1 VLLRAY
7 GSSLWRPLF
16 ERRRRSLFRLKIPFH
31 WSDAM
36 HDGLG
41 QVTTLPKPR
50 MERSDGYMKLLSFVV
65 SNARKGEIMAIEN
78 YSEMVHLMPD
88 TDAKIETVNQ
98 AKEECKHILLLEKL
112 AVRLGFGIDD
122 TMVEPQWESIRASFH
137 EAVRKKDLPACLII
151 QDLMVESLAIGLY
164 KVFASAANEDHETT
178 NTAAILLADEL
189 EHLDIGV
196 RRIQAEMKKDPE
208 AVNDALIW
216 AHNRVM
222 PALFEMIHQSCDFLC
237 DTKNLDCTM
246 VEKPSAD
253 IDLELLKITALE
265 HYVAMLEQAAFDPK
279 ITNQLIAGMASY
291 EVPGRVNLGLD
302 FLRKH

>member
-1 VLLRAY
+1 
-7 GSSLWRPLF
+7 
-16 ERRRRSLFRLKIPFH
+16 
-31 WSDAM
+31 M

-41 QVTTLPKPR
+41 QVTTLPKPHI
-50 MERSDGYMKLLSFVV
+50 ERSEGYRKLLSFVV

-112 AVRLGFGIDD
+112 AARLDFDIDD

-164 KVFASAANEDHETT
+164 KVFASAANEDHDTIT
-178 NTAAILLADEL
+178 TAATLLKDEL

-196 RRIQAEMKKDPE
+196 RRIQAEMRKDPE
-208 AVNDALIW
+208 AVNDALLW

-222 PALFEMIHQSCDFLC
+222 PALFQMIHQSCDFLC

-265 HYVAMLEQAAFDPK
+265 HYVAMLERAAFDPK

-291 EVPGRVNLGLD
+291 EIPGRVNLGLD